1 MVVGDCGQLQAMR
14 RQNQTEECLAC
25 FDEMLFYGVK
35 PTTKTYD
42 GEALEDPILPITSYQ
57 ALTSTLLSCTV
68 EQLFWVSLQ
77 HDMIGT
83 L

>member
-1 MVVGDCGQLQAMR
+1 VDALDDDELASSRLLFVTWQLQAMR

-42 GEALEDPILPITSYQ
+42 GEKASWMSHTWYALAPAD
-57 ALTSTLLSCTV
+57 
-68 EQLFWVSLQ
+68 
-77 HDMIGT
+77 
-83 L
+83 